1 MTKEP
6 PPSTEIEFTRE
17 PSPST
22 EIESTRAA
30 LGWVITLSTGLV
42 GLGILAIL
50 LPTMASAVFTS
61 VIGWITLL
69 SGGLQILQAFQAR
82 PLRGLG
88 LNLGVGIFYA
98 IAGLYIV
105 FNLAMVKAV
114 LTLAFGVLFMAEGV
128 LTTFMA
134 FSYRAGR
141 SMSWFVAINGI
152 ITLILGILVINRW
165 PFGALWLIGLY
176 LGISLL
182 LSGASLL
189 GAALAVR
196 QTLNA

>member
-1 MTKEP
+1 MKES
-6 PPSTEIEFTRE
+6 PPSTEF
-17 PSPST
+17 
-22 EIESTRAA
+22 ESTRAA
-30 LGWVITLSTGLV
+30 LGWVITLSIGLI

-50 LPTMASAVFTS
+50 LPAIASAMFTS
-61 VIGWITLL
+61 VIGWIALMG
-69 SGGLQILQAFQAR
+69 GGLQVLQAFQAR

-88 LNLGVGIFYA
+88 LTLGVGILYA
-98 IAGLYIV
+98 IAGLYIL
-105 FNLAMVKAV
+105 FNLATVTAV
-114 LTLAFGVLFMAEGV
+114 LTLAFGLLFMAEGA

-152 ITLILGILVINRW
+152 TTLILGILVINRW

-182 LSGASLL
+182 LSGSSLL

-196 QTLNA
+196 KTLNA